1 MNNLLNFPAS
11 TIVNKVV
18 PKNAFYRR
26 SDQKTWLKDLLTREF
41 ESITW
46 LYKLTAQTMN
56 VADGDKVHEIAVFLC
71 RMKED
76 RYSINPFCGMDELL
90 PRHTMFIIEYGGHT
104 DLLMHYKEKTL
115 VRGEEKWKLGDTELF
130 KDIHLSEF
138 HLELIG
144 TSMDSVYHGLLGEL
158 SGLNTH
164 SETEYEQ
171 AATHRKIKQQLQKQ
185 METLEKQC
193 RAERQPRRKYELHQ
207 QILKI
212 KEQL

>member
-1 MNNLLNFPAS
+1 
-11 TIVNKVV
+11 
-18 PKNAFYRR
+18 
-26 SDQKTWLKDLLTREF
+26 
-41 ESITW
+41 
-46 LYKLTAQTMN
+46 
-56 VADGDKVHEIAVFLC
+56 
-71 RMKED
+71 
-76 RYSINPFCGMDELL
+76 MDELL

-130 KDIHLSEF
+130 KDVHLSEF

>member
-1 MNNLLNFPAS
+1 MENLLNFPQS
-11 TIVNKVV
+11 TFVNKVV
-18 PKNAFYRR
+18 PKNAFYGR
-26 SDQKTWLKDLLTREF
+26 SAQKTWLKDLLTREF

-56 VADGDKVHEIAVFLC
+56 VADGDLVHEIAVFLC
-71 RMKED
+71 RLKED

-104 DLLMHYKEKTL
+104 DQLMHYKEKNL
-115 VRGEEKWKLGDTELF
+115 VRGEEKWKLGNTELLREV
-130 KDIHLSEF
+130 DLSEF
-138 HLELIG
+138 HLQLTG
-144 TSMDSVYHGLLGEL
+144 TSLDSVYYGLLGQV

-171 AATHRKIKQQLQKQ
+171 AASNRKIKLQLQNQ
-185 METLEKQC
+185 LATLEKRC
-193 RAERQPRRKYELHQ
+193 RAEKQPRRKYELHQ